1 MAEPN
6 RTSKSKQTEPIHAM
20 FKFIRQ
26 RSVADADED
35 LLAQYKATGSM
46 AHLGAL
52 YDRYLEQVYGVAL
65 RYLQNEA
72 LAEDA
77 VMAIFEELVSKARQH
92 EVQQFRPWLYVMA
105 KNHCLMQLRR
115 DSKKNTLTLDAE
127 SVHLPAPAHPMDAE
141 VEAEATSAALRDC
154 MAKLSA
160 QQRQC
165 VEWFYYE
172 GRSYNEIGSLCGEA
186 AGKVRSHIQNGR
198 RNLRI
203 CMGQLTAKG

>member
-1 MAEPN
+1 
-6 RTSKSKQTEPIHAM
+6 M

-26 RSVADADED
+26 RPVADTDED
-35 LLAQYKATGSM
+35 LLAKYKASGSL

-65 RYLQNEA
+65 RYLQDEA

-77 VMAIFEELVSKARQH
+77 VMAIFETLVPKAMQH
-92 EVQQFRPWLYVMA
+92 EVHEFRPWLYVLA

-115 DSKKNTLTLDAE
+115 DRKKNTLTLDAE
-127 SVHLPAPAHPMDAE
+127 SVHLPAPAHPLDAE
-141 VEAEATSAALRDC
+141 EEAAATSAELQRCLD
-154 MAKLSA
+154 KLSA

-172 GRSYNEIGSLCGEA
+172 GRSYHEISGLCGED
-186 AGKVRSHIQNGR
+186 AGRVRSHIQNGR

-203 CMGQLTAKG
+203 CMGQQVAK